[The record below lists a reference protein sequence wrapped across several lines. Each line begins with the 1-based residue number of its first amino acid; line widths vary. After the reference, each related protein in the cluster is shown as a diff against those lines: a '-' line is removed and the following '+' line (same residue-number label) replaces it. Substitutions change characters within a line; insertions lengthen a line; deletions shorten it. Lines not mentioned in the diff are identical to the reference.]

1 MKNIKTE
8 IKWAVIF
15 TLMTFCWM
23 VVEKLTGLHSIHID
37 KHMTYTNLYAIP
49 SILVYVFAL
58 LDKKKNHLDGE
69 MSYSQ
74 GFVSGMWVTLF
85 VTVLAPLNQ
94 YLISSLVTP
103 EFFPNAINYAV
114 KSGKMDQEAAES
126 YFSMKNYL
134 LQSIIG
140 TPLMGFLTT
149 AIVAFFTRSKLA

>member
-15 TLMTFCWM
+15 TLMTSCWM

-49 SILVYVFAL
+49 SILVYAFAL

-74 GFVSGMWVTLF
+74 GFVTGMWVTLF

-114 KSGKMDQEAAES
+114 KSGKMNQEAAES
-126 YFSMKNYL
+126 YFSMKNYI
-134 LQSIIG
+134 LQSIIR